1 MRRLPAILL
10 GAFILPV
17 GLLPIAAFADTTPD
31 PVVAS
36 TAAPE
41 PSATVTP
48 EPTATVAPEPSP
60 TAAPTEAPTAE
71 PTPTPTTS
79 GDPGDPGGQYLSGQ
93 FGLKPASGPPGTVI
107 KAKSKTACV
116 DSAGVVAPHA
126 EFLMLGGDDLE
137 SEDGG
142 FTVDKTV
149 LTDSAGA
156 WKTKAKIPSSA
167 KSADIYVLIAACF
180 DADTKPGLDAEPFLV
195 YDARVF
201 TVTDADK
208 APVAKPV
215 PGDPTYTG

>member
-1 MRRLPAILL
+1 VRRLPAILL

-17 GLLPIAAFADTTPD
+17 GLLPMAAFAATTPD

-41 PSATVTP
+41 PSPTATP
-48 EPTATVAPEPSP
+48 EPSATAAPEPSP
-60 TAAPTEAPTAE
+60 TAAPSDVPTAE
-71 PTPTPTTS
+71 PTPTPTLS
-79 GDPGDPGGQYLSGQ
+79 DPGDPGEQYLSGQ

-107 KAKSKTACV
+107 KVKSKTDCV
-116 DSAGVVAPHA
+116 DSAGVIAPHA

-142 FTVDKTV
+142 FTIDKTV
-149 LTDSAGA
+149 LTDAAGA

-167 KSADIYVLIAACF
+167 KSGEVYVLIAACF
-180 DADTKPGLDAEPFLV
+180 DADTKPGLDTEPFLV
-195 YDARVF
+195 YDPEVF
-201 TVTDADK
+201 TVTDAEK

-215 PGDPTYTG
+215 PGDPTFTG